1 MIVRA
6 YAKINLSLRVLDKRD
21 DGYHNIE
28 SVMQTISLHDT
39 LKVELI
45 DKPGEINLEV
55 RMLKN
60 SNTTVPTD
68 ESNICYKAA
77 QRFLVA
83 CDLKY
88 GVSIRLDKLIPSQAG
103 LGGGSSDAA
112 SVLLALNKKLHN
124 FLDKKTLTKIAAGLG
139 ADVPFFL
146 TAQAYQAIDKAR
158 DTQPQNSE
166 QTEQVVNDFQPVIF
180 ALEPEIKKV
189 SDQLMELGCI
199 ETLLC
204 GSGSSVAGFVPNGK
218 QEFKK
223 IYRTGLEWCE
233 LGKIDG
239 EIYPCRTVNRKYLRL
254 E

>member
-1 MIVRA
+1 
-6 YAKINLSLRVLDKRD
+6 
-21 DGYHNIE
+21 
-28 SVMQTISLHDT
+28 
-39 LKVELI
+39 
-45 DKPGEINLEV
+45 
-55 RMLKN
+55 MLKN

-146 TAQAYQAIDKAR
+146 TGGTCKVSGIGENVEPIDEPEPKYLVIVKPRCNVETAQAYQAIDKAR